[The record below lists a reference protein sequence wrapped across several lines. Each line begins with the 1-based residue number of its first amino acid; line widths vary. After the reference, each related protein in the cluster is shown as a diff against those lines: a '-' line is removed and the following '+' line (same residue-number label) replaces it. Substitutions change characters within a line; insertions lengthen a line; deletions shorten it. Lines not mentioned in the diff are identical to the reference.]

1 MRTGETSGDPNTLI
15 DDGNRQQQ
23 GGSRH
28 QISLLLSVHLSFL
41 PWSGLW
47 FVVGEGGNGRSLVDS
62 GGRAGFQLPGS
73 MGMDVGQAPT
83 PWCGSRMWPGR
94 LHSSAPYEH
103 QECLRTTNSSSPSF
117 TRSGNVKAWEGM
129 IHPKP
134 VGSGTHQ
141 LPEKPIN
148 SPSVSL
154 LRGE

>member
-1 MRTGETSGDPNTLI
+1 MLRVHSGETSGDPNTLI

-47 FVVGEGGNGRSLVDS
+47 FVVGEGGNGRSLVGS

-83 PWCGSRMWPGR
+83 PGVEVGCGQAGCTARHPTS
-94 LHSSAPYEH
+94 
-103 QECLRTTNSSSPSF
+103 
-117 TRSGNVKAWEGM
+117 TRSAREPLT
-129 IHPKP
+129 HPP
-134 VGSGTHQ
+134 LPSPEAGT
-141 LPEKPIN
+141 
-148 SPSVSL
+148 
-154 LRGE
+154 